1 MDYVFSLYKGTG
13 TIFSAVPSLFML
25 YFRDCFIFVII
36 VTRIIIFVTIILF
49 TIILPGTT
57 NDVGKRLLQIIAIH
71 HQTSFL
77 IKVT

>member
-1 MDYVFSLYKGTG
+1 MDYVFSLYKGIG
-13 TIFSAVPSLFML
+13 RIFSAVPSLFMF

-49 TIILPGTT
+49 TIILPGIA
-57 NDVGKRLLQIIAIH
+57 NDVGKRLLEIIAIH
-71 HQTSFL
+71 YQTSFL